1 MKAGAKAGS
10 SASGGGGVTSKKP
23 YKPKAHGAKKP
34 GSGSMKSEKSASG
47 GGTPDGRNSPVSSPS
62 TPPPLPVAT
71 PAKAVTGTSVR
82 SLSRRLTMKNFDRA
96 PKKEAISTVDPDD
109 VEEDPTKG
117 RCMLTPT
124 APIKMKWDIVML
136 FLILYNVIMV
146 PVRICFEVEAPAGSI
161 EFWLE
166 TFFDMLFIVDIVLN
180 FNSAYVNDE
189 GSLET
194 NRSKIAS
201 TYLRGWFLIDGPSSL
216 PTEPVMELIGL
227 AIPDL
232 GIGSTAPEPEGCVT
246 EGGGDTA
253 MMMPKLLRFLRMI
266 RFMKLIRLLKAAKI
280 FKVMEEELDVNMSVL
295 KLFKLVFIVV
305 FLGHLIACFVFLANK
320 AAQDDNF
327 FGMFR
332 LPQFY
337 GCQNTTTL
345 EWVELLPDDWSPSIG
360 NAYPEWPTKD
370 DCSCE
375 NQGIWRWK
383 IVPGE
388 QYVWV
393 LYWTLTTMT
402 TIGYGDVSP
411 LTYVEAIITVIVEV
425 AGASIFGYM
434 IGNIASVIADFDKFS
449 SVQKERMEE
458 IKSYLTFKRVP
469 RQLSKSVRKYYG
481 HYYDKRG
488 VDALKQDWGALPNII
503 KAELVKF
510 MNKEFV
516 DAFKC
521 FLPVAG
527 YDFIEVLVE
536 QLRPLLVELGTCIAG
551 PDKQP
556 PAPSPPSCDFF
567 LICSGEVHKLAI
579 LDPAMEV
586 PFKEGDEDD
595 TTQLSPGG
603 SVQLVSLD
611 SRNLSSSSRLERVM
625 KPGEWFG
632 HIELLAAFDE
642 IQIEEELLSPLQW
655 RHEYKAKRICEL
667 LYLIDSDFYENV
679 ENYRMFRA
687 VLEAQ
692 DAVQEEEDDC
702 ETETDM
708 GLKAAPAASDGS
720 TVLAASSS
728 TAGDYGAP
736 PPVSVPEG
744 DVLDNRSSSD
754 QQSSDPKRDLLSPT
768 LNMASVVAAAGKK
781 AAKSVSLTGKQG
793 AGANKDAAS
802 IADKWGGK
810 KPGSKATAGAKV
822 PQAQLD
828 EQLLRQK
835 IETEV
840 FGLPLRRADQ
850 ITDLDILALIRSR
863 AESALPARAS
873 APSTAASGPGTPAKA
888 PISASPSRTPRPS
901 SEMSD

>member
-1 MKAGAKAGS
+1 MKAGQGKSGVAGGGS
-10 SASGGGGVTSKKP
+10 SSVASKKP
-23 YKPKAHGAKKP
+23 YKPKATGAKKP
-34 GSGSMKSEKSASG
+34 TSATKKTDKSAPGDRS
-47 GGTPDGRNSPVSSPS
+47 PDGRSSPS
-62 TPPPLPVAT
+62 NPPLTVAT
-71 PAKAVTGTSVR
+71 PVKDVPAPTSVR
-82 SLSRRLTMKNFDRA
+82 TLSRRLTMNKLTERA
-96 PKKEAISTVDPDD
+96 AKKEAISTVDPDD

-166 TFFDMLFIVDIVLN
+166 TFFDMLFLVDIVLN

-201 TYLRGWFLIDGPSSL
+201 TYLKGWFLIDGPSSL
-216 PTEPVMELIGL
+216 PTEPVIELIGL
-227 AIPDL
+227 AIPSL
-232 GIGSTAPEPEGCVT
+232 GLGSSKPEVEGCAAS
-246 EGGGDTA
+246 GDGDTA
-253 MMMPKLLRFLRMI
+253 MMMPKLLRFLRMF

-280 FKVMEEELDVNMSVL
+280 FKVMEEELDINMSVL

-320 AAQDDNF
+320 MIGDGT

-337 GCQNTTTL
+337 GCQNTTTE
-345 EWVELLPDDWSPSIG
+345 EWVDLLPDDWSPSIG
-360 NAYPEWPTKD
+360 NAYPEWPREW
-370 DCSCE
+370 DCQCE
-375 NQGIWRWK
+375 TGGIWRWK
-383 IVPGE
+383 ILPGE

-469 RQLSKSVRKYYG
+469 RALSKSVRKYYG
-481 HYYDKRG
+481 HYYDRRG

-516 DAFKC
+516 DQFHC

-536 QLRPLLVELGTCIAG
+536 QLRPLMVELGTVIAG
-551 PDKQP
+551 VEKQP

-567 LICSGEVHKLAI
+567 LICTGEVHKLTT
-579 LDPAMEV
+579 LDPATEV
-586 PFKEGDEDD
+586 SFKEGDDNDAQGESGGGM
-595 TTQLSPGG
+595 QL
-603 SVQLVSLD
+603 LSLD
-611 SRNLSSSSRLERVM
+611 SRNSSSSSRLERIM
-625 KPGEWFG
+625 RPGEWFG

-642 IQIEEELLSPLQW
+642 IQAEEETGERPSPLQW

-667 LYLIDSDFYENV
+667 LYLVSNDFYSNIDSYSL
-679 ENYRMFRA
+679 FRD
-687 VLEAQ
+687 VLEVQ
-692 DAVQEEEDDC
+692 DAGHEEDLDEEDDL
-702 ETETDM
+702 EM
-708 GLKAAPAASDGS
+708 GGKAAPAISDSS
-720 TVLAASSS
+720 TVLSASSS
-728 TAGDYGAP
+728 SAGEYGAP

-744 DVLDNRSSSD
+744 DVLDNRHLGD
-754 QQSSDPKRDLLSPT
+754 QQSSDSKRDLLSPAAAVAGIAG
-768 LNMASVVAAAGKK
+768 LAAAKKAARAASAGKPAAMKGIDVAAKWGGAKPKAAAG
-781 AAKSVSLTGKQG
+781 APHPPHS
-793 AGANKDAAS
+793 
-802 IADKWGGK
+802 
-810 KPGSKATAGAKV
+810 
-822 PQAQLD
+822 QAQLD
-828 EQLLRQK
+828 AQLLRQK

-850 ITDLDILALIRSR
+850 ITDSDILALIRSR
-863 AESALPARAS
+863 AESALPAPAS
-873 APSTAASGPGTPAKA
+873 APSAASGPGTPKA
-888 PISASPSRTPRPS
+888 PVSSGPLTPSRTPRPS
-901 SEMSD
+901 SDMSD

>member
-1 MKAGAKAGS
+1 MNKLTERGS
-10 SASGGGGVTSKKP
+10 
-23 YKPKAHGAKKP
+23 
-34 GSGSMKSEKSASG
+34 
-47 GGTPDGRNSPVSSPS
+47 
-62 TPPPLPVAT
+62 
-71 PAKAVTGTSVR
+71 
-82 SLSRRLTMKNFDRA
+82 
-96 PKKEAISTVDPDD
+96 KKEAISTVDPDD

-166 TFFDMLFIVDIVLN
+166 TFFDMLFLVDIVLN

-201 TYLRGWFLIDGPSSL
+201 TYLKGWFLIDGPSSL

-232 GIGSTAPEPEGCVT
+232 GIGSSAPEPTGCVA
-246 EGGGDTA
+246 EEGGDTA

-280 FKVMEEELDVNMSVL
+280 FKVMEEELDINMSVL

-320 AAQDDNF
+320 AAQPEHF

-337 GCQNTTTL
+337 GCQNTTTE
-345 EWVELLPDDWSPSIG
+345 EWVELLPEDWAPSIG
-360 NAYPEWPTKD
+360 NAYPEYPGED
-370 DCSCE
+370 DCTCV
-375 NQGIWRWK
+375 NQGVWKWK

-411 LTYVEAIITVIVEV
+411 LTQGRMEQTDPPPPPLPPRARDVAWLAAASAARAAPSTVPVRLWSLARRPAACAAGARTLLDTACTHTSRTHAPAPLRYVEAIITVIVEV

-488 VDALKQDWGALPNII
+488 VEALKQDWGALPNII

-527 YDFIEVLVE
+527 YDFIELLVE

-567 LICSGEVHKLAI
+567 LICTGEVHKLAMEV
-579 LDPAMEV
+579 PFKETMEV
-586 PFKEGDEDD
+586 PFKEGDEAEG
-595 TTQLSPGG
+595 LPSPGG
-603 SVQLVSLD
+603 SMQLLSLD
-611 SRNLSSSSRLERVM
+611 SRNSSSSSRLERVM
-625 KPGEWFG
+625 RPGEWFG
-632 HIELLAAFDE
+632 HVELLAAFDE
-642 IQIEEELLSPLQW
+642 IQVEGETVNPLQW

-667 LYLIDSDFYENV
+667 LYLVATDFYENV
-679 ENYRMFRA
+679 ETYNLFRS
-687 VLEAQ
+687 VLEEQ
-692 DAVQEEEDDC
+692 DAVQEEEEED
-702 ETETDM
+702 ETELEM
-708 GLKAAPAASDGS
+708 GFKAAPANSDGS
-720 TVLAASSS
+720 TVLSASSS
-728 TAGDYGAP
+728 SAGEYSAP

-744 DVLDNRSSSD
+744 EVLDNRSSAD
-754 QQSSDPKRDLLSPT
+754 QQSSDPMRNFLLTPP
-768 LNMASVVAAAGKK
+768 ASGAAIAGLAAAKK
-781 AAKSVSLTGKQG
+781 AARSVTSAGKPG
-793 AGANKDAAS
+793 AGPSKEATLAA
-802 IADKWGGK
+802 KWGQ
-810 KPGSKATAGAKV
+810 KPGLKATGSAKV
-822 PQAQLD
+822 SQGQLD
-828 EQLLRQK
+828 DQLLRQK
-835 IETEV
+835 IETEA
-840 FGLPLRRADQ
+840 R
-850 ITDLDILALIRSR
+850 
-863 AESALPARAS
+863 PARPHTCTEWCRQPKARPAS
-873 APSTAASGPGTPAKA
+873 LRAVALRFALAGVWAAAAPRGSDHGRRNTRTHPRAS
-888 PISASPSRTPRPS
+888 
-901 SEMSD
+901 

>member
-1 MKAGAKAGS
+1 
-10 SASGGGGVTSKKP
+10 
-23 YKPKAHGAKKP
+23 
-34 GSGSMKSEKSASG
+34 
-47 GGTPDGRNSPVSSPS
+47 
-62 TPPPLPVAT
+62 
-71 PAKAVTGTSVR
+71 
-82 SLSRRLTMKNFDRA
+82 
-96 PKKEAISTVDPDD
+96 
-109 VEEDPTKG
+109 
-117 RCMLTPT
+117 
-124 APIKMKWDIVML
+124 
-136 FLILYNVIMV
+136 MV

-166 TFFDMLFIVDIVLN
+166 TFFDMLFLVDIVLN

-201 TYLRGWFLIDGPSSL
+201 TYLKGWFLIDGPSSL
-216 PTEPVMELIGL
+216 PTEPVIELIGL
-227 AIPDL
+227 AIPSL
-232 GIGSTAPEPEGCVT
+232 GLGSSKPEVEGCAAS
-246 EGGGDTA
+246 GDGDTA
-253 MMMPKLLRFLRMI
+253 MMMPKLLRFLRMF

-280 FKVMEEELDVNMSVL
+280 FKVMEEELDINMSVL

-320 AAQDDNF
+320 MIGDGT

-337 GCQNTTTL
+337 GCQNTTTE
-345 EWVELLPDDWSPSIG
+345 EWVDLLPDDWSPSIG
-360 NAYPEWPTKD
+360 NAYPEWPREW
-370 DCSCE
+370 DCQCE
-375 NQGIWRWK
+375 TGGIWKWK
-383 IVPGE
+383 ILPGE

-469 RQLSKSVRKYYG
+469 RALSKSVRKYYG
-481 HYYDKRG
+481 HYYDRRG

-516 DAFKC
+516 DQFHC

-536 QLRPLLVELGTCIAG
+536 QLRPLMVELGTVIAG
-551 PDKQP
+551 VEKQP

-567 LICSGEVHKLAI
+567 LICTGEVHKLTT
-579 LDPAMEV
+579 LDPATEV
-586 PFKEGDEDD
+586 SFKEGDDNEAQGESGGGM
-595 TTQLSPGG
+595 QL
-603 SVQLVSLD
+603 LSLD
-611 SRNLSSSSRLERVM
+611 SRNSSSSSRLERIM
-625 KPGEWFG
+625 RPGEWFG

-642 IQIEEELLSPLQW
+642 IQAEEETGERPSPLQW

-667 LYLIDSDFYENV
+667 LYLVSNDFYSNIDSYSL
-679 ENYRMFRA
+679 FRD
-687 VLEAQ
+687 VLEVQ
-692 DAVQEEEDDC
+692 DAGHEEDLDEEDDL
-702 ETETDM
+702 EM
-708 GLKAAPAASDGS
+708 GGKAAPAISDSS
-720 TVLAASSS
+720 TVLSASSS
-728 TAGDYGAP
+728 SAGDHGAP

-744 DVLDNRSSSD
+744 DVLDNRHLGD
-754 QQSSDPKRDLLSPT
+754 QQSSDPKRDLLSPAAAVAGIAG
-768 LNMASVVAAAGKK
+768 LAAAKKAARVASAGKPAAMKGIDVAAKWGGAKPKAAAG
-781 AAKSVSLTGKQG
+781 APHPPHS
-793 AGANKDAAS
+793 
-802 IADKWGGK
+802 
-810 KPGSKATAGAKV
+810 
-822 PQAQLD
+822 QAQLD
-828 EQLLRQK
+828 AQLLRQK

-850 ITDLDILALIRSR
+850 ITDSDILALIRSR
-863 AESALPARAS
+863 AESALPAPAS
-873 APSTAASGPGTPAKA
+873 APSAASGPGTPKA
-888 PISASPSRTPRPS
+888 PVSSGPLTPSRTPRPS
-901 SEMSD
+901 SDMSD

>member
-1 MKAGAKAGS
+1 MKAGQGKSGVAGGGS
-10 SASGGGGVTSKKP
+10 SSVASKKP
-23 YKPKAHGAKKP
+23 YKPKATGAKKP
-34 GSGSMKSEKSASG
+34 TSATKKTDKSAPGDRS
-47 GGTPDGRNSPVSSPS
+47 PDGRSSPS
-62 TPPPLPVAT
+62 NPPLTVAT
-71 PAKAVTGTSVR
+71 PVKDVPAPTSVR
-82 SLSRRLTMKNFDRA
+82 TLSRRLTMNKLTERA
-96 PKKEAISTVDPDD
+96 AKKEAISTVDPDD

-166 TFFDMLFIVDIVLN
+166 TFFDMLFLVDIVLN

-201 TYLRGWFLIDGPSSL
+201 TYLKGWFLIDGPSSL
-216 PTEPVMELIGL
+216 PTEPVIELIGL
-227 AIPDL
+227 AIPSL
-232 GIGSTAPEPEGCVT
+232 GLGSSKPEVEGCAAS
-246 EGGGDTA
+246 GDGDTA
-253 MMMPKLLRFLRMI
+253 MMMPKLLRFLRMF

-280 FKVMEEELDVNMSVL
+280 FKVMEEELDINMSVL

-320 AAQDDNF
+320 MIGDGT

-337 GCQNTTTL
+337 GCQNTTTE
-345 EWVELLPDDWSPSIG
+345 EWVDLLPDDWSPSIG
-360 NAYPEWPTKD
+360 NAYPEWPREW
-370 DCSCE
+370 DCQCE
-375 NQGIWRWK
+375 TGGIWRWK
-383 IVPGE
+383 ILPGE

-469 RQLSKSVRKYYG
+469 RALSKSVRKYYG
-481 HYYDKRG
+481 HYYDRRG

-516 DAFKC
+516 DQFHC

-536 QLRPLLVELGTCIAG
+536 QLRPLMVELGTVIAG
-551 PDKQP
+551 VEKQP

-567 LICSGEVHKLAI
+567 LICTGEVHKLTT
-579 LDPAMEV
+579 LDPATEV
-586 PFKEGDEDD
+586 SFKEGDDNDAQGESGGGM
-595 TTQLSPGG
+595 QL
-603 SVQLVSLD
+603 LSLD
-611 SRNLSSSSRLERVM
+611 SRNSSSSSRLERIM
-625 KPGEWFG
+625 RPGEWFG

-642 IQIEEELLSPLQW
+642 IQAEEETGERPSPLQW

-667 LYLIDSDFYENV
+667 LYLVSNDFYSNIDSYSL
-679 ENYRMFRA
+679 FRD
-687 VLEAQ
+687 VLEVQ
-692 DAVQEEEDDC
+692 DAGHEEDLDEEDDL
-702 ETETDM
+702 EM
-708 GLKAAPAASDGS
+708 GGKAAPAISDSS
-720 TVLAASSS
+720 TVLSASSS
-728 TAGDYGAP
+728 SAGDHGAP

-744 DVLDNRSSSD
+744 DVLDNRHLGD
-754 QQSSDPKRDLLSPT
+754 QQSSDPKRDLLSPAAAVAGIAG
-768 LNMASVVAAAGKK
+768 LAAAKKAARAASAGKPAAMKGIDVAAKWGGAKPKAAAG
-781 AAKSVSLTGKQG
+781 APHPPHS
-793 AGANKDAAS
+793 
-802 IADKWGGK
+802 
-810 KPGSKATAGAKV
+810 
-822 PQAQLD
+822 QAQLD
-828 EQLLRQK
+828 AQLLRQK

-850 ITDLDILALIRSR
+850 ITDSDILALIRSR
-863 AESALPARAS
+863 AESALPAPAS
-873 APSTAASGPGTPAKA
+873 APSAASGPGTPKA
-888 PISASPSRTPRPS
+888 PVSSGPLTPSRTPRPS
-901 SEMSD
+901 SDMSD